1 MSDAVAAVVTHARS
15 LLAAGDAVAADDV
28 LARAL
33 RDAPG
38 DADLLYLRG
47 VAAARRGDHASATVF
62 LQEAVGLRPQ
72 MTVAW
77 LALGHGRMRVE
88 QFAAAIDAYA
98 RAVALEPDA
107 ADGHFNLGV
116 AHRRQGDLAA
126 AARDF
131 FRAWQR
137 DALMVRAGRACVD
150 TVGLLAR
157 DDTRQDV
164 GSVPGTV
171 VAPSSDDMRP
181 NRGSGSLT
189 AAAPSSIGLPRDPA
203 SISVVVCSIDA
214 TKGARVRALYTRLL
228 AELPH
233 DVQVLSDARS
243 LAEAY
248 NRGVAA
254 SAGEV
259 VILSHDDI
267 DILAVDFAA
276 RLLRHLDTADV
287 LGTVG
292 ATRLTGP
299 VPIWAGHPHVRGWI
313 VHHVSGDPVWQVDL
327 ADWRPVAGDV
337 SVLDGVLLV
346 ARRRALV
353 DVPFDATT
361 FDGFHGYD
369 VDWSHRAA
377 RAGYRLAAAGDLRVV
392 HASRG
397 RYDAEWQR
405 YADRL
410 CAKHGL
416 APPEF
421 TEVPFHSTRL
431 DSAAQVGAFFDRM
444 MALAAKESP

>member
-1 MSDAVAAVVTHARS
+1 MSDAVAAVVTHARA

-28 LARAL
+28 LAHAL

-47 VAAARRGDHASATVF
+47 VAAARRGDHASAITF
-62 LQEAVGLRPQ
+62 LQEAVGLRPE
-72 MTVAW
+72 MTGAW

-88 QFAAAIDAYA
+88 GFAAAIDAYA
-98 RAVALEPDA
+98 RAVALEPGA
-107 ADGHFNLGV
+107 ADAHFNLGV

-157 DDTRQDV
+157 DDTADAGTHMSASADV
-164 GSVPGTV
+164 HLRPGTSVPGTF
-171 VAPSSDDMRP
+171 
-181 NRGSGSLT
+181 
-189 AAAPSSIGLPRDPA
+189 AAPTPIGLPRDPVP
-203 SISVVVCSIDA
+203 ISVVVCSIDE
-214 TKGARVRALYTRLL
+214 TKEARVRALYARLL
-228 AELPH
+228 AEVPYEI
-233 DVQVLSDARS
+233 QVVGDARS

-254 SAGEV
+254 SAAEV

-267 DILAVDFAA
+267 DILADDFAA
-276 RLLRHLDTADV
+276 RVLRHLDTADV

-299 VPIWAGHPHVRGWI
+299 VPTWAGYPHVRGWI

-353 DVPFDATT
+353 DVPFDALT

-377 RAGYRLAAAGDLRVV
+377 RAGYRLAAAGDLRLV

-410 CAKHGL
+410 CVKHRL
-416 APPEF
+416 SPPEF
-421 TEVPFHSTRL
+421 KDVPFHSTRL

-444 MALAAKESP
+444 MSLAATEFP